1 MFAPAGTDEEARFLA
16 SSGREAFAS
25 LRRGMPTTL
34 PPPSREYEKDV
45 VPYGQ
50 LPLAEVTSI
59 AMVGSR
65 ETVRDGLHAFIE
77 GTAAD
82 EIMIVSHIFD
92 HAKRVRSYEIAAD
105 LRAELSQ
112 AGG

>member
-1 MFAPAGTDEEARFLA
+1 
-16 SSGREAFAS
+16 
-25 LRRGMPTTL
+25 
-34 PPPSREYEKDV
+34 
-45 VPYGQ
+45 
-50 LPLAEVTSI
+50 
-59 AMVGSR
+59 MVGSR
-65 ETVRDGLHAFIE
+65 GTVRDGLHAFIE

-105 LRAELSQ
+105 VRAELSQ